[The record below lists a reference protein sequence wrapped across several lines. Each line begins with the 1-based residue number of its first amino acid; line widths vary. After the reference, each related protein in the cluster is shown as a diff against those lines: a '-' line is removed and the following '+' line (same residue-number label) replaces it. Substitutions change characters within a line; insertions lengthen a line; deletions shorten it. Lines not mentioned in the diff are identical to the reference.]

1 MALISLGKIDINLI
15 PMLIGCIFCFLN
27 RLLNQ
32 YDGALLLKNAILT
45 NIFIS
50 ISKLFT
56 VIPLLILKFRSNKV
70 SSSEIQSVDSFNKL
84 EYIYTEK
91 NIEIVQYK
99 GRLILLSAVIFFV
112 QSIFFVLT
120 FGIKT
125 NSWIWNILITSIFY
139 YWFFKIKLFKHHYLS
154 IIIIILIGFII
165 DLVLKNLQNDI
176 SDNLTLFLFRIIR
189 EILYSFHDVIN
200 KYIMEKKFG
209 SIYEIALSN
218 GIITLILLL
227 IFAVLD
233 YNFFGLDDYEE
244 YFNNFNGTE
253 LLVIFSVMITQLG
266 LYLSLMI
273 TNRNYTPCH
282 LFIIFVFGQLAYYID
297 FSGIS
302 IIVLLCLIFIL
313 FMALIFNEII
323 ELNFCGLSDN
333 TKRKISERAEIDSDL
348 DSMID
353 KNSTINS
360 FDDFDEN
367 NDNNDNISS

>member
-1 MALISLGKIDINLI
+1 M
-15 PMLIGCIFCFLN
+15 
-27 RLLNQ
+27 
-32 YDGALLLKNAILT
+32 
-45 NIFIS
+45 
-50 ISKLFT
+50 
-56 VIPLLILKFRSNKV
+56 
-70 SSSEIQSVDSFNKL
+70 
-84 EYIYTEK
+84 
-91 NIEIVQYK
+91 
-99 GRLILLSAVIFFV
+99 ILLFR
-112 QSIFFVLT
+112 
-120 FGIKT
+120 
-125 NSWIWNILITSIFY
+125 
-139 YWFFKIKLFKHHYLS
+139 
-154 IIIIILIGFII
+154 
-165 DLVLKNLQNDI
+165 
-176 SDNLTLFLFRIIR
+176 FLR

>member
-15 PMLIGCIFCFLN
+15 PILIGCIFCFLN

-165 DLVLKNLQNDI
+165 DLVLQNLQKDI
-176 SDNLTLFLFRIIR
+176 SDNLTLLLFRFLR

-253 LLVIFSVMITQLG
+253 LLVIFWVMITQLG

-333 TKRKISERAEIDSDL
+333 TKRKISVRAVTESNL

>member
-15 PMLIGCIFCFLN
+15 PILIGCIFCFLN

-176 SDNLTLFLFRIIR
+176 SDNLTLFLFRVIR

-253 LLVIFSVMITQLG
+253 LLVIFWVMITQLG

-297 FSGIS
+297 FSGNS

>member
-15 PMLIGCIFCFLN
+15 PILIGCIFCFLN

-176 SDNLTLFLFRIIR
+176 SDNLTLFLFRFLR

-253 LLVIFSVMITQLG
+253 LLVIFGVMITQLG